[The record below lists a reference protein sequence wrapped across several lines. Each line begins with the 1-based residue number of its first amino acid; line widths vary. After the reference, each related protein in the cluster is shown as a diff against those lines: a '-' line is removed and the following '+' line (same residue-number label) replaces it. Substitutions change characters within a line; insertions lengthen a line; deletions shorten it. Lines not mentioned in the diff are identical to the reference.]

1 MTQILPQATVHQL
14 NCSCL
19 GAVDGGCDAGQ
30 HSHIV
35 VPIQI
40 ADAIIF
46 LSYITLHYRQPKLFK
61 SRISVE
67 RKFCF
72 IMWTHFKWQHGKN
85 ITLPVKRI
93 LHCFLENIH
102 QNPPSLSLCR
112 AAITVITHQVQFGE
126 TTASLLILGPF
137 LAQEV
142 QACNIFPPTPRK
154 FFSKIRVS

>member
-19 GAVDGGCDAGQ
+19 GAVDGGCDAG
-30 HSHIV
+30 
-35 VPIQI
+35 PIQI

-61 SRISVE
+61 SRISVK

-72 IMWTHFKWQHGKN
+72 IIWTHFKWQHGKN

-102 QNPPSLSLCR
+102 QNPPSLSLSSGNHSDYTSSTIWGDYSLIVDIGTFPCSGG
-112 AAITVITHQVQFGE
+112 AGMQYFPTHTSE
-126 TTASLLILGPF
+126 ILF
-137 LAQEV
+137 H
-142 QACNIFPPTPRK
+142 N
-154 FFSKIRVS
+154 

>member
-72 IMWTHFKWQHGKN
+72 IIWTHFKWQHGKN

-102 QNPPSLSLCR
+102 QNPPSLSVEQQSQWLHIKYNLGRLQPHCWYWDL
-112 AAITVITHQVQFGE
+112 
-126 TTASLLILGPF
+126 SLLRRCRH
-137 LAQEV
+137 A
-142 QACNIFPPTPRK
+142 IFSHPHPGI

>member
-19 GAVDGGCDAGQ
+19 GAVDGGCNAGQ

-102 QNPPSLSLCR
+102 QNPPSLSLSSGNHSDYTSSTIWGDYSLIVDIGTFPCSGG
-112 AAITVITHQVQFGE
+112 AGMQYFPTHTQK
-126 TTASLLILGPF
+126 ILF
-137 LAQEV
+137 Q
-142 QACNIFPPTPRK
+142 N
-154 FFSKIRVS
+154 